1 MDIRNQNL
9 SVRIMKG
16 GKIMFK
22 VQVMDYSEGD
32 HELLCHDNESLL
44 DAANRKGIKIPYACK
59 GGGCGMCKIKVE
71 EGEFE
76 RGTSSK
82 AVLPDKERVMNYT
95 LACKTYPKTDM
106 KILINISKVTHSS

>member
-1 MDIRNQNL
+1 MKQNL
-9 SVRIMKG
+9 SVRSRKG

-22 VQVMDYSEGD
+22 VQVIDDGEGNR
-32 HELLCHDNESLL
+32 ELLCHDRESLL

-82 AVLPDKERVMNYT
+82 AVLPDTERAVNYT

-106 KILINISKVTHSS
+106 KILIDLSKVTHSS